1 MKKFLLISI
10 FFISLS
16 TILIAQDKKEEAS
29 QDTIPTPAD
38 TIKKTFQFLDGAP
51 VTIDLST
58 EQEEEEDKEE
68 KKEEKPK
75 RNFYYDKKTRKS
87 YTLSGYGNNVTR
99 ELFNYLKKE
108 FVEPDPYVRDFYW
121 YDFQR
126 KEIRSTKNADPK
138 FAGILHGP
146 YQKLKD
152 EVVIEKG
159 MFWNGLKHGRWM
171 RYDNNGI
178 LLDKLTYFKGWP
190 IDSKITY
197 YDEEK
202 RERVKEVIPIEHGEK
217 EGTYLYFHENGQV
230 AVQGEYRFDEKVGL
244 WVEYYDLRRRRK
256 KTIQYGRDPFD
267 KNFEPYI
274 NQEWNSAGKL
284 VYDRDQ
290 WKRKYASK

>member
-1 MKKFLLISI
+1 MKKILLISI
-10 FFISLS
+10 
-16 TILIAQDKKEEAS
+16 LIFGLPLLLLAQEEENP
-29 QDTIPTPAD
+29 QDTTETASD
-38 TIKKTFQFLDGAP
+38 TVRRTFQFLDGAP
-51 VTIDLST
+51 VTIDLDT
-58 EQEEEEDKEE
+58 EEEEEEEEEDDKKKE
-68 KKEEKPK
+68 KKK
-75 RNFYYDKKTRKS
+75 RNFYYGKKTRKN

-108 FVEPDPYVRDFYW
+108 YVEPDPYVRDFYW
-121 YDFQR
+121 YDFKR

-146 YQKLKD
+146 YEKLKD
-152 EVVIEKG
+152 DQVIEKG

-178 LLDKLTYFKGWP
+178 LMDKLTYFKGWP

-202 RERVKEVIPIEHGEK
+202 REQVKEVIPIEHGER
-217 EGTYLYFHENGQV
+217 EGTYLYFHKNGAV
-230 AVQGEYRFDEKVGL
+230 AVQGEYRFDQKVGL

-267 KNFEPYI
+267 KDFKPYI
-274 NQEWNSAGKL
+274 NQEWNSEGKL

-290 WKRKYASK
+290 WKRKFASK

>member
-10 FFISLS
+10 IIISLPFA
-16 TILIAQDKKEEAS
+16 LVAQEEEMP
-29 QDTIPTPAD
+29 QDTVATPSD

-51 VTIDLST
+51 VTIDLDT
-58 EQEEEEDKEE
+58 EEEEEEDDKE
-68 KKEEKPK
+68 KKKEKKK
-75 RNFYYDKKTRKS
+75 RNFYYGKKVRKN
-87 YTLSGYGNNVTR
+87 YTISGYGNNVTR

-108 FVEPDPYVRDFYW
+108 YVEPDPYVRDFYW

-146 YQKLKD
+146 YEKMKD
-152 EVVIEKG
+152 EQVIEKG

-178 LLDKLTYFKGWP
+178 LMDKLTYFKGWP

-202 RERVKEVIPIEHGEK
+202 REHVKEVIPIEHGEK
-217 EGTYLYFHENGQV
+217 EGTYLYFHKNGQV
-230 AVQGEYRFDEKVGL
+230 AVQGEYRFDQKVGL
-244 WVEYYDLRRRRK
+244 WAEYYDQRRRRK

-267 KNFEPYI
+267 KDFKPYI
-274 NQEWNSAGKL
+274 NQEWDAKGKL
-284 VYDRDQ
+284 VYDREQ
-290 WKRKYASK
+290 WNLKFASK

>member
-1 MKKFLLISI
+1 MKKFLLTFII
-10 FFISLS
+10 FIGVSCA
-16 TILIAQDKKEEAS
+16 ILAQEEENP
-29 QDTIPTPAD
+29 QDTIPTPSD

-51 VTIDLST
+51 VTIDLET
-58 EQEEEEDKEE
+58 EGEEEEKEDE
-68 KKEEKPK
+68 KKEKKKK
-75 RNFYYDKKTRKS
+75 RNFYYEKKTRKN
-87 YTLSGYGNNVTR
+87 YTLSGYGNNITR

-108 FVEPDPYVRDFYW
+108 YVKPDPYVRDFYW
-121 YDFQR
+121 YDFKR

-146 YQKLKD
+146 YEKLKD

-230 AVQGEYRFDEKVGL
+230 AVQGEYRFDQKVGL
-244 WVEYYDLRRRRK
+244 WAEYYDQRRRRK

-267 KNFEPYI
+267 KDFEPYI
-274 NQEWNSAGKL
+274 NQEWDASGKL
-284 VYDRDQ
+284 VYDREQ
-290 WKRKYASK
+290 WNRKFASK